1 MRLTRIALSNLRN
14 YSNLEL
20 EPQPGLNVFIGD
32 NAQGKSN
39 LLEAIALLGTGKSFR
54 TNREAD
60 LIKHGISIA
69 SVSGE
74 AQMRAG
80 AVRLSCTIASTGR
93 GIRKT
98 YTLNGEPVRYARFLG
113 SAKVV
118 TFTPWDLQLVTGA
131 PSLRRS
137 MLNVA
142 LSQDQPIYYGHLIRY
157 QKVLAQKAALLRGT
171 IEPDAELLRVYN
183 ETLIQDGAALV
194 AARAQFVE
202 SLNDPAHNAYHKW
215 AGGMERLALSY
226 EPNVPF
232 EVRTQDAIES
242 ALRSR
247 FTAVAQA
254 EAQRKACIAGPHRDD
269 VGFLLDGR
277 SLAAFGSQGQHRMAV
292 LALKVA
298 EYIVMHERSAEAPLL
313 FLDDVLSE
321 LDHRRAAA
329 FLSGIGAY
337 EQAFMTATSVPND
350 IPAAAQY
357 RVANATL
364 ERIA

>member
-1 MRLTRIALSNLRN
+1 M
-14 YSNLEL
+14 EL
-20 EPQPGLNVFIGD
+20 EPQPGLNVFIGE

-54 TNREAD
+54 TSREAD
-60 LIKHGISIA
+60 LIKHGLSIA
-69 SVSGE
+69 SISGE

-80 AVRLSCTIASTGR
+80 TVRLSCTIANTGR

-113 SAKVV
+113 SAKIV

-131 PSLRRS
+131 PSLRRA
-137 MLNVA
+137 MLNGA
-142 LSQDQPIYYGHLIRY
+142 LSQAQPMYYSHLLRY
-157 QKVLAQKAALLRGT
+157 QKALAQKAALLRGA
-171 IEPDAELLRVYN
+171 IEPDAELIRVYN
-183 ETLIQDGAALV
+183 QTLVDHGAGLM

-202 SLNDPAHNAYHKW
+202 ALNTPAHNVYRKW
-215 AGGMERLALSY
+215 TGGDERLTLSY

-232 EVRTQDAIES
+232 EARTQDAIEA
-242 ALRSR
+242 ALHARLA
-247 FTAVAQA
+247 AVAQL
-254 EAQRKACIAGPHRDD
+254 EAQRKMCIAGPHRDD
-269 VGFLLDGR
+269 VTLLLDGM

-298 EYIVMHERSAEAPLL
+298 EYIVMQERGAEAPLL

-329 FLSGIGAY
+329 FLSGIGNY
-337 EQAFMTATSVPND
+337 EQAFMTATSVPNG

-357 RVANATL
+357 RITQAAL

>member
-1 MRLTRIALSNLRN
+1 M
-14 YSNLEL
+14 
-20 EPQPGLNVFIGD
+20 
-32 NAQGKSN
+32 
-39 LLEAIALLGTGKSFR
+39 LEAIALLGTGKSFR

-60 LIKHGISIA
+60 LIKHGLAIA
-69 SVSGE
+69 SVTGE
-74 AQMRAG
+74 AEMRAG
-80 AVRLSCTIASTGR
+80 SVRLSCTIANTNR

-131 PSLRRS
+131 PSVRRG

-142 LSQDQPIYYGHLIRY
+142 LSQDQPMYYSHLVRY
-157 QKVLAQKAALLRGT
+157 QKALSQKAALLRGT
-171 IEPDAELLRVYN
+171 IEPDPELLRVYN
-183 ETLIQDGAALV
+183 EALVEDGAAIM
-194 AARAQFVE
+194 AARAQFIE
-202 SLNDPAHNAYHKW
+202 SLDEPAHKAYRKW
-215 AGGMERLALSY
+215 AAGDERLTLSY

-232 EVRTQDAIES
+232 EVRTPDAIAA

-247 FTAVAQA
+247 LGAVAQL
-254 EAQRKACIAGPHRDD
+254 EAQRKACVAGPHRDD
-269 VGFLLDGR
+269 IAFLLGGI

-298 EYIVMHERSAEAPLL
+298 EYVVMHERSGEAPLL

-321 LDHRRAAA
+321 LDHQRAAA
-329 FLSGIGAY
+329 FLSGVGAY
-337 EQAFMTATSVPND
+337 EQAFMTATAVPND

-357 RVANATL
+357 RVANAAL
-364 ERIA
+364 DRIA